1 MEEKKESWIE
11 TLIELLNEYDEIR
24 EYAEVDLEDELI
36 SLKIISKWYWFI
48 QRLVDNDKID
58 IKKMYEKV
66 WKPQIVVY
74 ERYSEEEELCE
85 WVYVNERSYCEDV
98 LMLLSISDTPID
110 DLISYLK

>member
-48 QRLVDNDKID
+48 QRLVDNDKIERNNRD
-58 IKKMYEKV
+58 LLDECMAKFDRYPITFDTCKV
-66 WKPQIVVY
+66 
-74 ERYSEEEELCE
+74 SDNATDML
-85 WVYVNERSYCEDV
+85 
-98 LMLLSISDTPID
+98 LMLCSIQSNPISF
-110 DLISYLK
+110 LISILK